1 MPLPKVSQKLPRK
14 RFEVKLSSRRGPLN
28 TPSPPPIHSPSPTFH
43 DRFHLLTSS
52 FNLSGLFSFAKRAPF
67 LLRSFPR
74 EGKGGKRSGFS
85 SFLLTCLIT
94 LRFSSR
100 VSDEYLLFIY
110 FRKRTI
116 HKFIMISIY
125 YVIIVLVCEQRW
137 TKF

>member
-28 TPSPPPIHSPSPTFH
+28 TPNPPPIHSPSPTFH

-52 FNLSGLFSFAKRAPF
+52 FNSRDPGLFSFAKRAPS

-74 EGKGGKRSGFS
+74 EAEGGKRSGFS

-94 LRFSSR
+94 PHFSSR
-100 VSDEYLLFIY
+100 VSGEYLLFIY
-110 FRKRTI
+110 FRIRR
-116 HKFIMISIY
+116 FIMISIY
-125 YVIIVLVCEQRW
+125 YIIIVLVCEQKW
-137 TKF
+137 TEF